1 MPGPAKAR
9 AETHHTSARRSQG
22 RRQQRVSDQ
31 IEIEIADML
40 EKQLEDP
47 RLVGLSVTGVEISP
61 DLRQA
66 IVYVSSLAGQA
77 GSQEAL
83 AGLEHARGFLRRELA
98 GRLKLRVTPNLSFRW
113 DASLE
118 TGDRISRLLDSLGP
132 LEEAS
137 PICTDDGPS
146 P

>member
-1 MPGPAKAR
+1 MPDAAGIVP
-9 AETHHTSARRSQG
+9 ARRPQS

-31 IEIEIADML
+31 IKVEIADLL
-40 EKQLEDP
+40 EKQIQDP
-47 RLVGLSVTGVEISP
+47 RLAGLSITAVEASP

-66 IVYVSSLAGQA
+66 TVYVSSLAGQA
-77 GSQEAL
+77 GSQDAL
-83 AGLEHARGFLRRELA
+83 AGLEHARGFLRREL
-98 GRLKLRVTPNLSFRW
+98 GNRLRLRITPNLSFRW

-132 LEEAS
+132 LEPAS
-137 PICTDDGPS
+137 PLDTKDDSS

>member
-1 MPGPAKAR
+1 MP
-9 AETHHTSARRSQG
+9 T

-31 IEIEIADML
+31 IKLEIADVL
-40 EKQLEDP
+40 EKQLDDP
-47 RLVGLSVTGVEISP
+47 RLAGLSVTGVEVSP

-66 IVYVSSLAGQA
+66 AVYVSSLAGKA
-77 GSQEAL
+77 SSKDAL

-98 GRLKLRVTPNLSFRW
+98 LRLRLRLVPELTFRW

-118 TGDRISRLLDSLGP
+118 TGDRISRLLDSL
-132 LEEAS
+132 EAQ
-137 PICTDDGPS
+137 PDDIAPADTDDEPS